1 MRPLAFVTG
10 ADTGWFSLRSEEEE
24 DADLEADG
32 DEEWELHESSECGG
46 DGVWV

>member
-1 MRPLAFVTG
+1 MRPLGLVTG
-10 ADTGWFSLRSEEEE
+10 ADTGRFSLLSEEE
-24 DADLEADG
+24 DADVEAAG